1 VSILALWLK
10 RGFIGERASPSG
22 SVAEEVVARTG
33 VVIVARDGSTI
44 VGRDL

>member
-1 VSILALWLK
+1 
-10 RGFIGERASPSG
+10 
-22 SVAEEVVARTG
+22 VAEEVVARTG